1 MRLTYLCIPLFAL
14 LLAGCGDDEPNRP
27 VDTTVPD
34 APADEAFGTPVD
46 PADDVLPPNNGN
58 MPPPTTPQP
67 DDGLGTE
74 YGTQPGSTPPAGDGA
89 GNTP

>member
-14 LLAGCGDDEPNRP
+14 LLAGCGDDEPTRP
-27 VDTTVPD
+27 VDTTTPPV
-34 APADEAFGTPVD
+34 DEPFGTPPGD

-58 MPPPTTPQP
+58 MPPPTTP

-74 YGTQPGSTPPAGDGA
+74 YGTDPGSAPPPSDDGM
-89 GNTP
+89 GNPQ